1 MKTYKDYYKHATN
14 QNVTSNLT
22 AENKCL
28 SELTKYE
35 RVVRKRIH

>member
-1 MKTYKDYYKHATN
+1 MKTYKDYYKYATN
-14 QNVTSNLT
+14 KNVTSNLT

-35 RVVRKRIH
+35 RVVKKRIH